1 LRYIGIDPGA
11 SGGLVLLNCMGLP
24 LEWAAMPA
32 AEREKFQAGAKKGKK
47 KKAGDDARAVAEAAL
62 WQLLRRW
69 AEDANVGDGKPGQ
82 PAIKAAIERV
92 RASQQMSKASIWTFA
107 QGVGTLRA
115 FLIAAGIPF
124 EEVAPQKWQKFIGV
138 RDKTGARDLKDV
150 DITEKKNR
158 HKEKA
163 AQLFPMLA
171 VTHKIADALLIAE
184 YARRMGEGFG
194 AELPS

>member
-11 SGGLVLLNCMGLP
+11 SGGLVLLNCKGLP
-24 LEWAAMPA
+24 LEWAPMPS
-32 AEREKFQAGAKKGKK
+32 AERDTFQAGAKKGKK
-47 KKAGDDARAVAEAAL
+47 KKASDEARTEAEDAI
-62 WQLLRRW
+62 WQLLQRW
-69 AEDANVGDGKPGQ
+69 AYESKAAHGDGKPN
-82 PAIKAAIERV
+82 IKAAIERV
-92 RASQQMSKASIWTFA
+92 RASRQMSKSSIWTFA
-107 QGVGTLRA
+107 QGVGSLRA
-115 FLIAAGIPF
+115 FLIAAAIPF

-138 RDKTGARDLKDV
+138 RDKTGARDLEDV
-150 DITEKKNR
+150 NITEKKNR

-163 AQLFPMLA
+163 AKLFPMLT